1 MGDQTKSIQN
11 LSTERSIEHKKHN
24 QLDIK
29 IITST
34 VLRNPQQGCLA
45 SHYKKTLNN
54 NEITKPRYL
63 CKSCSSCCLQSS
75 FPEIGTMVSVEFCAL
90 GIIKFCVP

>member
-1 MGDQTKSIQN
+1 MVDQTKSILN

-34 VLRNPQQGCLA
+34 I
-45 SHYKKTLNN
+45 H
-54 NEITKPRYL
+54 
-63 CKSCSSCCLQSS
+63 
-75 FPEIGTMVSVEFCAL
+75 
-90 GIIKFCVP
+90 